1 MAIIEMDHC
10 KEFIIVYK
18 MVNGIIITY
27 RKEGREIGVGKI
39 CRFLEIK
46 IILNRVEGLY
56 NI

>member
-10 KEFIIVYK
+10 KELIIVYK
-18 MVNGIIITY
+18 MVNGIIIPY

>member
-10 KEFIIVYK
+10 KKLIIVYK
-18 MVNGIIITY
+18 MVNSVIILY
-27 RKEGREIGVGKI
+27 RKEGREIRIGKI

-46 IILNRVEGLY
+46 NVLNRVEGLY